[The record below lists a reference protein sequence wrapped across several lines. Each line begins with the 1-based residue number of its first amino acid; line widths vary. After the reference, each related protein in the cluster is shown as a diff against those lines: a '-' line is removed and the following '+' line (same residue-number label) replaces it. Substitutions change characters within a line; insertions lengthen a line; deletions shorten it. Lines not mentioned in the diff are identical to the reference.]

1 MILVGLTG
9 GIGAG
14 KTTVSAMLAQRGAV
28 IIDGDI
34 IVRELQQPGT
44 GVLAEIVQRFG
55 DEILTDQGELNRPAL
70 AAIVFPDEKALADL
84 NKIVHPKLREEIARR
99 IADEADTDQ
108 VVILDLPLLSENPR
122 QDLSGV
128 VVVDVDPWIARE
140 RLINFRGMSAADVDA
155 RMSRQADRKTRN
167 AIAGLIIDNS
177 LDQQHLANEVERAWK
192 WILDLPKFQ
201 GGNSQEAKS

>member
-14 KTTVSAMLAQRGAV
+14 KTTVSTMFAQRGAV

-44 GVLAEIVQRFG
+44 TVLAEIVRRFG
-55 DEILTDQGELNRPAL
+55 DGILTEHGELNRSAL
-70 AAIVFPDEKALADL
+70 AAIVFPDQDALADL
-84 NKIVHPKLREEIARR
+84 NKIVHPKLREEITRR
-99 IADEADTDQ
+99 IATEAKTDH

-128 VVVDVDPWIARE
+128 VVVDVDQAIARE
-140 RLINFRGMSAADVDA
+140 RLINSRGMTAIDVDA

-167 AIAGLIIDNS
+167 VIAGLIIDNS
-177 LDQQHLANEVERAWK
+177 LDQQHLAAEVERAWK

-201 GGNSQEAKS
+201 IVHSQEEKS

>member
-14 KTTVSAMLAQRGAV
+14 KTTVSAMFAQRGAV

-44 GVLAEIVQRFG
+44 PVLAEIVRRFG
-55 DEILTDQGELNRPAL
+55 DEILTEKGELNRLAL
-70 AAIVFPDEKALADL
+70 AAIVFPDKKALADL
-84 NKIVHPKLREEIARR
+84 NKIVHPKLKEEIARR
-99 IADEADTDQ
+99 ITAEADTDH

-128 VVVDVDPWIARE
+128 VVVDVDPQVARD
-140 RLINFRGMSAADVDA
+140 RLINFRGMSAIDVDA

-177 LDQQHLANEVERAWK
+177 LDRQHLAKEVERTWK

-201 GGNSQEAKS
+201 VGNSQEAKS

>member
-28 IIDGDI
+28 IIDGDL

-44 GVLAEIVQRFG
+44 AVLAEIVQRFG
-55 DEILTDQGELNRPAL
+55 DHILTEQGDLNRLAL
-70 AAIVFPDEKALADL
+70 AAIVFPDENALADL
-84 NKIVHPKLREEIARR
+84 NKIVHPKLKDEIARR
-99 IADEADTDQ
+99 IAAEAHTNH

-122 QDLSGV
+122 KDLSGV
-128 VVVDVDPWIARE
+128 IVVDVDPLVARE
-140 RLINFRGMSAADVDA
+140 RLINLRGMSAIDVDA

-167 AIAGLIIDNS
+167 KIAGLIIDNS
-177 LDQQHLANEVERAWK
+177 LDQDHLATEVERAWK

-201 GGNSQEAKS
+201 VGKNQEAKS